1 MHSVHLYLL
10 PERYF
15 SFLNLRKY
23 TDRDMYIGFNYLYAV
38 LYFLVK
44 LSKSHKK
51 KNEIFRCVYI
61 WIFTS

>member
-38 LYFLVK
+38 LYFLVM
-44 LSKSHKK
+44 LSKSLK
-51 KNEIFRCVYI
+51 KNKIFRCVYI